1 MRGSVVDIRFDEHLP
16 PIYSLLRAGAERQI
30 VIEVLAQRDARH
42 VRGIALTPT
51 QGLARGMAVEDTG
64 GPLKAP
70 VGKGVLSRMFDVFG
84 NTIDRGAALSDVQWR
99 SVHRAPP
106 PLARRSTKSEIFE
119 TGIKVIDVLVP
130 LERGG
135 KAGLFGGA
143 GVGKTV
149 LLTEMIHNMIGHQ
162 EGVSIFCG
170 IGERCREGE
179 ELYRDMKEAGVL
191 PNMVMV
197 FGQMDEPPGSRFRVG
212 LAALTMAEYFRDDEH
227 RDVLLLIDNIFRFI
241 QAGMEVSGL
250 MGQMPSRLGY
260 QPTMGTE
267 LSSLEERIANTDT
280 GAITSI
286 QAVYVPADDLTDPAA
301 VHTFSHLSASIVLSR
316 KRASEGL
323 FPAIDPLQSSS
334 KMATPGIVG
343 ERHYGLAQEI
353 RRTLAQYAELKDIIA
368 MLGLEQL
375 SPEDRNV
382 VVRARR
388 LERFLTQP
396 FFTTE
401 QFTGLKGKLVSLE
414 DALDG
419 CERILRD
426 EFKDY
431 PESALYMLGTI
442 GDVKGKAKPGQPAA
456 AAYPESKPASQGRPG
471 GCHGAHAKPRPGH
484 LRHPERNLKGRS
496 SMPPTLMN
504 LKVLLPFH
512 VFAEKTGVSRI
523 VAETREG
530 SFGLLPHRLDCVAA
544 LVPGILTY
552 ETGPDGEVFV
562 AVDEGVLVK
571 TGPDVLVSVRQAIGG
586 TDLGQLHDAVERQ
599 FLALDEHEQSVRSVL
614 TRMETDVIRR
624 LVEFHH
630 D

>member
-1 MRGSVVDIRFDEHLP
+1 VVSVRGSVVDVRFDEVLP
-16 PIYSLLRAGAERQI
+16 PIYTVLRTGADKQI
-30 VIEVLAQRDARH
+30 VIEVLSQRDAHH

-51 QGLARGMAVEDTG
+51 QGLARGMTVDDTG
-64 GPLKAP
+64 APLQAP
-70 VGKGVLSRMFDVFG
+70 VGKGILSRMFDVFG
-84 NTIDRGAALSDVQWR
+84 NTIDSGAALTDVEWR
-99 SVHRAPP
+99 SVHRPP
-106 PLARRSTKSEIFE
+106 PDLARRSTTSEVFE

-149 LLTEMIHNMIGHQ
+149 LLTEMIHNMVGHH

-179 ELYRDMKEAGVL
+179 ELHREMKQAGVL
-191 PNMVMV
+191 PNMVMM
-197 FGQMDEPPGSRFRVG
+197 FGQMNEPPGARFRVG
-212 LAALTMAEYFRDDEH
+212 HAALTMAEYFRDDEH

-267 LSSLEERIANTDT
+267 LARLEERIANTET

-286 QAVYVPADDLTDPAA
+286 QAVYVPADDFTDPAA

-323 FPAIDPLQSSS
+323 YPAIDPLQSSS

-343 ERHYGLAQEI
+343 DRHYHLAQEV

-375 SPEDRNV
+375 SPEDRKV
-382 VVRARR
+382 VARARR

-396 FFTTE
+396 FFTTK
-401 QFTGLKGKLVSLE
+401 QFSGFEGKLVSLE

-419 CERILRD
+419 CERILGD

-431 PESALYMLGTI
+431 PERAFYMI
-442 GDVKGKAKPGQPAA
+442 GAIDEATAKAKPDAQT
-456 AAYPESKPASQGRPG
+456 
-471 GCHGAHAKPRPGH
+471 AHA
-484 LRHPERNLKGRS
+484 
-496 SMPPTLMN
+496 
-504 LKVLLPFH
+504 
-512 VFAEKTGVSRI
+512 
-523 VAETREG
+523 
-530 SFGLLPHRLDCVAA
+530 
-544 LVPGILTY
+544 
-552 ETGPDGEVFV
+552 
-562 AVDEGVLVK
+562 DE
-571 TGPDVLVSVRQAIGG
+571 P
-586 TDLGQLHDAVERQ
+586 
-599 FLALDEHEQSVRSVL
+599 
-614 TRMETDVIRR
+614 
-624 LVEFHH
+624 
-630 D
+630 